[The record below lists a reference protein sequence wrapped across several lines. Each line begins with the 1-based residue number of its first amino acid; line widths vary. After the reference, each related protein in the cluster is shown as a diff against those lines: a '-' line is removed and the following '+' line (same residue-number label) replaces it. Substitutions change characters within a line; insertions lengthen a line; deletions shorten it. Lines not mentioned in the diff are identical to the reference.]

1 MRTSN
6 GIVIAIF
13 LGMNAV
19 ATLAAAQGLP
29 RGTMPGLP
37 NEPVIVRVWPGA
49 DRCSV
54 LDRNTPC
61 ARVSGVLQRASRV
74 SRDTLIQVHVEGTDD
89 EVRVRAA
96 QVMTDIKAAGY
107 RNVRPAGTYQ

>member
-1 MRTSN
+1 MIKSN
-6 GIVIAIF
+6 GVVIAIF
-13 LGMNAV
+13 MGINAV
-19 ATLAAAQGLP
+19 ATLAAAQGMP
-29 RGTMPGLP
+29 RGGMPGLP
-37 NEPVIVRVWPGA
+37 DDPVIVRVWPGA

-61 ARVSGVLQRASRV
+61 SRIAGVLQRASRV
-74 SRDTLIQVHVEGTDD
+74 SRDTLIQVHAEGMDD